1 MKCEVNPNYIPPSSI
16 NVPMPPVK
24 PPCKCKIELVLA
36 NDRVWDV
43 YKNGEWQFARG
54 SWENVVSELAKYNF

>member
-1 MKCEVNPNYIPPSSI
+1 
-16 NVPMPPVK
+16 MPPVK

-36 NDRVWDV
+36 NDRVWDA

>member
-1 MKCEVNPNYIPPSSI
+1 MERKI
-16 NVPMPPVK
+16 NQSTPEFTRMTTPPMPPY
-24 PPCKCKIELVLA
+24 KCKIELVLA

-43 YKNGEWQFARG
+43 YKNGEWQFTRG